1 MDPTLKQLNA
11 DLNSAV
17 EALNSAIKAG
27 DLENAEKAGNSV
39 DEIKAKIDD
48 RAAQLKKLENFQKKA
63 NDALAFASTPV
74 FTVPVPGGKKFEA
87 RIETGDS
94 EIDKY
99 ADDGGFKNVGHLTYA
114 LRTAGSDG
122 ASAASIKKWQ
132 DVQIKAPQ
140 GMFEEAD
147 PDGGILVP
155 RQFSQTMYQRLMNT
169 NSLFSRLSPFTVS
182 GNNLTIP
189 ALKEDSRANGSRH
202 GGVQAY
208 WDGEADQYTA
218 SRPKFRK
225 LDMKLHKLTV
235 LTYMTEEFV
244 RDSATAMES
253 FLNQVVPR
261 EIDFKIGD
269 ALVNGNGVGM
279 PLGFLS
285 SGSKITVTAE
295 SGQGAGTIVYK
306 NIVKMWN
313 RLLASARGNS
323 AWLINQDVEPQLE
336 QLYLAT
342 GTAHGNPIYLP
353 AGTGQW
359 AADLSRLKGRPVV
372 PIEQCATLGTEG
384 DIILVS
390 FDGIASIV
398 KGTGVESAMSMHL
411 RFDYQELAYRWSFR
425 MDAQPYDNVAL
436 TPFKGSTTTSHIVT
450 LNSSRT

>member
-11 DLNSAV
+11 DLATAV
-17 EALNSAIKAG
+17 ESLNTAIKAG

-74 FTVPVPGGKKFEA
+74 HTVPVPGGKKSEA

-94 EIDKY
+94 EIDKH
-99 ADDGGFKNVGHLTYA
+99 ADTGGFKSLGHFA
-114 LRTAGSDG
+114 HSLRTAGTDG
-122 ASAASIKKWQ
+122 SSAAAVKKWQ
-132 DVQIKAPQ
+132 DIQIKAPL

-155 RQFSQTMYQRLMNT
+155 RQFSTSLYERLMQPNT
-169 NSLFSRLSPFTVS
+169 LFSRLSPTTVS

-225 LDMKLHKLTV
+225 LELKLHKLTV
-235 LTYMTEEFV
+235 LTYVTEELL
-244 RDSATAMES
+244 RDSNVALES
-253 FLNQVVPR
+253 FLSRVVPK
-261 EIDFKIGD
+261 EIDFKIND

-279 PLGFLS
+279 PLGVLN

-295 SGQGAGTIVYK
+295 PGQGAGTIVYK
-306 NIVKMWN
+306 NIIKMWN

-323 AWLINQDVEPQLE
+323 AWLINQDTEPQLE
-336 QLYLAT
+336 QLYLPT

-359 AADLSRLKGRPVV
+359 SADLSRLKGRPVV
-372 PIEQCATLGTEG
+372 PVEQCATLGTEG

-398 KGTGVESAMSMHL
+398 KGALESAMSMHL
-411 RFDYQELAYRWSFR
+411 RFDYQEVAYRWSFR
-425 MDAQPYDNVAL
+425 MDAQPYDNKEL